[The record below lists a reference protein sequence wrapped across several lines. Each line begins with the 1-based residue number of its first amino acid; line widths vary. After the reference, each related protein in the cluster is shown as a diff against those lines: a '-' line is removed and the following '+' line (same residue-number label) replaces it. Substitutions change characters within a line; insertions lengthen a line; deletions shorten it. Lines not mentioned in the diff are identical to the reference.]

1 MSGENA
7 LGAEHSWPD
16 RWRWDAKRERDYRR
30 RGWAGV
36 RVEDIEHD
44 GLRESGLFLA
54 MSKPRKVFGVLA
66 AVLGM
71 LLLAATGANAVSA
84 VVERTWFGLG
94 ALVVVGPLGV
104 VALLSAYLNLRGRRD
119 VVPGLLLTPTRIL
132 FRDNA
137 GEVFA
142 IPWRDVA
149 GIEARILKQGG
160 SSYLNLIAIEAHPTA
175 EVWESVNPALRRLAR
190 KRDDRALLKVQ
201 DKALLMNP
209 LIAYHLLRHYLAN
222 PEQRRDICRA
232 APVDQH

>member
-7 LGAEHSWPD
+7 SGAEQSWPD
-16 RWRWDAKRERDYRR
+16 RWRWDEKRARDYER

-36 RVEDIEHD
+36 WVEETEHD

-54 MSKPRKVFGVLA
+54 MSKPHKVFGVLA
-66 AVLGM
+66 AIVGM
-71 LLLAATGANAVSA
+71 VLLAVAGGNAVAA

-104 VALLSAYLNLRGRRD
+104 VALLFAYLILRGRRG
-119 VVPGLLLTPTRIL
+119 VVPGLLVTPTRIL

-142 IPWRDVA
+142 IPWRDVSR
-149 GIEARILKQGG
+149 IEARILKQGAG
-160 SSYLNLIAIEAHPTA
+160 TYFNLIAIEADPTA
-175 EVWESVNPALRRLAR
+175 EVWESVNPTLRRLAR
-190 KRDDRALLKVQ
+190 KRDDRALVKVQ
-201 DKALLMNP
+201 DKGLLMNP

-232 APVDQH
+232 APVDQR